1 MRFSLIDSVVA
12 LEPNDRITATKTVA
26 LSEEYLTD
34 HFPGFPVVPGV
45 LMVEAM
51 TQAAAWLIRV
61 SEGFVNSMVVLRK
74 AQNVKYGRFVRPG
87 QTLTL
92 SVQIVN
98 QDERETTVKARG
110 TVDGRLSVSA
120 TLVLARYSLADKDP
134 GLAEID
140 RSVIDEMTKAFA
152 TIHQPQKAVMKP
164 LTVSR

>member
-12 LEPNDRITATKTVA
+12 LEPNDRITAIKTVA
-26 LSEEYLTD
+26 MSEEYVAD
-34 HFPGFPVVPGV
+34 HFPGFPVMPGV

-74 AQNVKYGRFVRPG
+74 ARNVKYGRFVKPG

-92 SVQIVN
+92 RARIVE
-98 QDERETTVKARG
+98 QDDRETTVKARG

-120 TLVLARYSLADKDP
+120 TLVLARYSLADEDP
-134 GLAEID
+134 RLSEID
-140 RSVIDEMTKAFA
+140 RSVIDEMSKVFA
-152 TIHQPQKAVMKP
+152 AIYQPREAIMEP
-164 LTVSR
+164 LAN